1 VVATKSIIEVNDRSG
16 VMIMRNATHTA
27 LAAALVATAVL
38 GGASAAF
45 AGGSYYEGISPT
57 PLYTERAPKAGG
69 EAAVRRNGSV
79 DRTFTGSVA
88 DYASQP
94 KLIRGGEG
102 EYYQGLSR

>member
-1 VVATKSIIEVNDRSG
+1 
-16 VMIMRNATHTA
+16 MRTAIHTA
-27 LAAALVATAVL
+27 LAAALVATAVF

-57 PLYTERAPKAGG
+57 PLYTERAPKARD
-69 EAAVRRNGSV
+69 EAAVRRNGTL
-79 DRTFTGSVA
+79 DRTFTGSVS

-94 KLIRGGEG
+94 KVVRGGEG